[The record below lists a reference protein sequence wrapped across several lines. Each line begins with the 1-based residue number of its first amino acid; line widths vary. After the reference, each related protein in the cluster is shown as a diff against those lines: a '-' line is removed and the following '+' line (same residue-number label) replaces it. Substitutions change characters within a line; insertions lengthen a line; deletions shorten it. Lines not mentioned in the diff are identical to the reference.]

1 MPQVHKAGVLAR
13 LQRRMGLDVGSTDL
27 LGVQYGIVP
36 TTNADELLKRIEG
49 REGSFSVSGSANQW
63 DTTITVPP
71 DERWHIRT
79 INFYRNSGDNTIDA
93 IAFAS
98 YVTGVFCVVA
108 EFSAT
113 NSYSTFVET
122 DVVMS
127 GGDTIKL
134 HTSGAGSSGS
144 VFTGASWVEIESI
157 F

>member
-1 MPQVHKAGVLAR
+1 MPQVHKPGVLAR
-13 LQRRMGLDVGSTDL
+13 LQRRLGLDLSSSDKLQVGYD
-27 LGVQYGIVP
+27 VQPV
-36 TTNADELLKRIEG
+36 TSADELLKRIEG
-49 REGSFSVSGSANQW
+49 REGSFSVGAGANEW
-63 DTTITVPP
+63 ATTLTVPT

-79 INFYRNSGDNTIDA
+79 INFYRNSGDNTVDA

-108 EFSAT
+108 EFTAT
-113 NSYSTFVET
+113 NSYSTFVEA

-134 HTSGAGSSGS
+134 HVSGAGGSGS
-144 VFTGASWVEIESI
+144 TFTGASWVEIESI

>member
-1 MPQVHKAGVLAR
+1 MTRVHKSGVLAR
-13 LQRRMGLDVGSTDL
+13 LQRRLGLDVSSNDVMNVAYNIMPVTS
-27 LGVQYGIVP
+27 
-36 TTNADELLKRIEG
+36 ADELLKRIEG
-49 REGSFSVSGSANQW
+49 REGSYAVSGSANQW
-63 DTTITVPP
+63 DTTITVPV

-113 NSYSTFVET
+113 NSYSTFVEA

-134 HTSGAGSSGS
+134 HTSGAGSSSS
-144 VFTGASWVEIESI
+144 VFTGASWVEIEAI